1 MDQPIAGGGK
11 IVISRF
17 PGRLGHQVK
26 RSFRPATLMTGD
38 QLVIYEDVTEHHR
51 AEAALRESEVKYRL
65 LGWGVVSMAREILPR
80 MPVRMR
86 RGAAGGRQILTHLGY
101 AVDFAVDGAE
111 AIEKY
116 QGARKAGQP
125 FDLLIMDLTIPGGM
139 GGKEALQ
146 NLLKI
151 EPQTLAIVSNGY
163 VDDPIM
169 THYQEHGFSGVIKKP
184 YKVSTFSH
192 ILHEVLG
199 RERS

>member
-86 RGAAGGRQILTHLGY
+86 RGAAGGRQNPHASRLCGGLCGGWGGGH
-101 AVDFAVDGAE
+101 
-111 AIEKY
+111 
-116 QGARKAGQP
+116 RK
-125 FDLLIMDLTIPGGM
+125 IPGSQ
-139 GGKEALQ
+139 KSRTAL
-146 NLLKI
+146 
-151 EPQTLAIVSNGY
+151 
-163 VDDPIM
+163 
-169 THYQEHGFSGVIKKP
+169 
-184 YKVSTFSH
+184 
-192 ILHEVLG
+192 
-199 RERS
+199 